1 MKQGLW
7 KSLLVWLLG
16 LVLFLATPNPGLA
29 DGGGEGEKLE
39 QFVDGYQ
46 IQMVL
51 DQPARVGETAAQVKL
66 SDSQGQPVTAVV
78 VQITV
83 QLSATI
89 DDHAEA
95 APDEHDSGHSD
106 SPDIGHNDS
115 PESSHNDNDSH
126 TIEAGAPDD
135 SAEHSH
141 GLSFDL
147 HSTESVGEYTGT
159 LAFEEPGQWTATVLF
174 LVDGKIHQ
182 AHFSIEVVQI
192 DSTPTI
198 LIGFLVVNAAVITSA
213 IVLKRKSAGPKV
225 A

>member
-16 LVLFLATPNPGLA
+16 LMLLLATPNPSLA
-29 DGGGEGEKLE
+29 DGGGEGGELE
-39 QFVDGYQ
+39 QFVNGYQ
-46 IQMVL
+46 VHL
-51 DQPARVGETAAQVKL
+51 VFDQPVRVGEMAVQVKL
-66 SDSQGQPVTAVV
+66 SDSQGEPVKVV
-78 VQITV
+78 VAQISV

-89 DDHAEA
+89 NDHTEA
-95 APDEHDSGHSD
+95 ASDEHDSGHSD
-106 SPDIGHNDS
+106 SSESGHNDS
-115 PESSHNDNDSH
+115 DSH
-126 TIEAGAPDD
+126 ASEPGVHANSGE

-147 HSTESVGEYTGT
+147 HPTATAGEYTGS
-159 LAFEEPGQWTATVLF
+159 LSFEESGQWMTTVLF

-182 AHFSIEVVQI
+182 AHFSIEVVQV

-198 LIGFLVVNAAVITSA
+198 LTGFLVVNAAVIASA
-213 IVLKRKSAGPKV
+213 VVLKRKSAGPKV